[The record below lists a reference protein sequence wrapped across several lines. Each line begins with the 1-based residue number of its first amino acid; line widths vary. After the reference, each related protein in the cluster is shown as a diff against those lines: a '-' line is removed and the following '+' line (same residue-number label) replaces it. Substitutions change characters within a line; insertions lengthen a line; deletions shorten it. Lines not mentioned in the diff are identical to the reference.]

1 VDIYDSLTL
10 HDLFVLAG
18 WVAGIIMVI
27 LAMMFV
33 QDLFFEKSTIRRNFP
48 VIGRMRRFL
57 ENQGEYFRQYFFA
70 HDRQEL
76 PFNRATRNY
85 VYRAAKGVNPLIGF
99 GSTNDLREPG
109 GVIFVPSLYPSLEQD
124 LEKAPPKVIGEIC
137 PKPFFAQHIFN
148 LSGMS
153 YGALSAPAVQALSR
167 GSAKAGI
174 WMNSGEG
181 GLSPYHLEGGGDL
194 IYQIGTAKYG
204 VRDEQGNLSDSRL
217 KALAE
222 RVAAFEIKLGQGAK
236 PGKGGVLPGTKVT
249 EEISAI
255 RGIPAGLDSISPNR
269 HHDIGSVEELMDMIQ
284 HIHVVTGKPV
294 GIKIVMGSGQ
304 YMREMCEEIL
314 RRGAGSEPDFVTV
327 DGAEGGTGAAP
338 QVLSDHVGLPLDE
351 GLPMLVDILIKYT
364 LRQRIDVIASGK
376 LVTSA
381 AVAKALCL
389 GADFCVSA
397 RGFLLSLG
405 CIQSMQC
412 HLDTCPTGITTHDAR
427 LQRGLD
433 VEDKAERVARYA
445 VWMNSEVDM
454 IAHSCG
460 LRNAREFRREHA
472 RIVEKAGR
480 SIPMHV
486 LYPYPEGGLK

>member
-1 VDIYDSLTL
+1 MGQYDSLSL
-10 HDLFVLAG
+10 HTLFVWMG
-18 WVAGIIMVI
+18 WFAGIIMLI
-27 LAMMFV
+27 LLAMFI
-33 QDLFFEKSTIRRNFP
+33 QDLFFARSAIRRNYP

-57 ENQGEYFRQYFFA
+57 EHQGEYFRQYFFA

-76 PFNRATRNY
+76 PFNRATRSY
-85 VYRAAKGVNPLIGF
+85 VYRAAKGMKPLIGF

-109 GVIFVPSLYPSLEQD
+109 GVIFVPSLYARLEQH
-124 LEKAPPKVIGEIC
+124 LQTTPPKVIGEIR
-137 PKPFFAQHIFN
+137 KRPFFAKHIFN

-167 GSAKAGI
+167 GAAAAGI

-194 IYQIGTAKYG
+194 IFQIGTAKYG
-204 VRDEQGNLSDSRL
+204 VRDADGKLDDDKLR
-217 KALAE
+217 AVAE
-222 RVAAFEIKLGQGAK
+222 RVVAFEIKLGQGAK
-236 PGKGGVLPGTKVT
+236 PGKGGMLPGGKVT
-249 EEISAI
+249 EEIAAI
-255 RGIPAGLDSISPNR
+255 RGIPVGQDSISPNR
-269 HHDIGSVEELMDMIQ
+269 NPDIGNVEELLDFIA
-284 HIHVVTGKPV
+284 HVHAVTDRPV
-294 GIKIVMGSGQ
+294 GIKLVMGSGQ
-304 YMREMCEEIL
+304 YIRELCEAII
-314 RRGAGSEPDFVTV
+314 RRGAGSEPDFITV
-327 DGAEGGTGAAP
+327 DGADGGSGAAP
-338 QVLSDHVGLPLDE
+338 QVLADHVGMPLDE
-351 GLPMLVDILIKYT
+351 GLPLLVDILIEYG

-412 HLDTCPTGITTHDAR
+412 HLDTCPTGITTHDPR

-433 VEDKAERVARYA
+433 VESRSARVARYA
-445 VWMNSEVDM
+445 EWMNSEVDM

-460 LRNAREFRREHA
+460 LNNAHEFRREHA
-472 RIVEKAGR
+472 RIIETAGK
-480 SIPMHV
+480 SIPMHE
-486 LYPYPEGGLK
+486 LYPYPEGALK